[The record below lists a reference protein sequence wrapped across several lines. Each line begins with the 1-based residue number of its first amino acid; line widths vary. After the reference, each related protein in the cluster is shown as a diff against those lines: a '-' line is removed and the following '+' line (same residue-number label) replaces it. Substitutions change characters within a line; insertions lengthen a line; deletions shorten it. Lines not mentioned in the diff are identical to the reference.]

1 MKQIFLL
8 FISFIALSAATSA
21 QTKITF
27 NINLKPM
34 LLDSTFIPGQE
45 FLEVKGDL
53 RPFTRTT
60 NFQMTDETP
69 IDSVYSV
76 TLEFPS
82 RYNGQIL
89 TYNYVIKSL
98 VNKDRNEF
106 LPRTLDLKGKEI
118 IDPPYYFDSFPN

>member
-1 MKQIFLL
+1 
-8 FISFIALSAATSA
+8 
-21 QTKITF
+21 
-27 NINLKPM
+27 M

-45 FLEVKGDL
+45 FLEVTGDL

-60 NFQMTDETP
+60 TFQMTDETP

-98 VNKDRNEF
+98 INKDRNEF
-106 LPRTLDLKGKEI
+106 LPRTLDLKGMDI

>member
-1 MKQIFLL
+1 MKKLVLIFVFL
-8 FISFIALSAATSA
+8 IAPAVSAIA
-21 QTKITF
+21 QTKVTF

-60 NFQMTDETP
+60 SFQMTDEAP

-76 TLEFPS
+76 TIEFPR

-98 VNKDRNEF
+98 VHKERNEF
-106 LPRTLDLKGKEI
+106 LPRTLELKGQEI

>member
-1 MKQIFLL
+1 MKKVIFL
-8 FISFIALSAATSA
+8 FISFIAFSVTAFA
-21 QTKITF
+21 QTKVTF

-60 NFQMTDETP
+60 TFQMTDETP

-76 TLEFPS
+76 TIEFPS

-98 VNKDRNEF
+98 TKKERNEF

-118 IDPPYYFDSFPN
+118 VDPPYYFDSFPN